1 MCWQQI
7 DGPSVSELEEAARR
21 NLSPRQRRSRESD
34 DGRPEALAG
43 DPLARELESDAPAA
57 AAQPPDEPGREAEE
71 KGGCACIV
79 M

>member
-43 DPLARELESDAPAA
+43 DPLPLELE
-57 AAQPPDEPGREAEE
+57 
-71 KGGCACIV
+71 
-79 M
+79 